1 MGKSIR
7 SKIKK
12 FHRSIKRREEGP
24 VERQKRALQ
33 AVALGALPV
42 EKAPGAVLARLAAV
56 LCWCMVVALAV
67 LYPCLSLLPRRRSAQ
82 GAQPS

>member
-12 FHRSIKRREEGP
+12 FHRSNKRREEGP

-42 EKAPGAVLARLAAV
+42 EKAPGVTRALPRSRTLLARTGCV
-56 LCWCMVVALAV
+56 
-67 LYPCLSLLPRRRSAQ
+67 RS
-82 GAQPS
+82 P

>member
-12 FHRSIKRREEGP
+12 FHRSNKRREEGP

-42 EKAPGAVLARLAAV
+42 EKSPGATRA
-56 LCWCMVVALAV
+56 
-67 LYPCLSLLPRRRSAQ
+67 LPRSCTLVSRTGYVGS
-82 GAQPS
+82 P